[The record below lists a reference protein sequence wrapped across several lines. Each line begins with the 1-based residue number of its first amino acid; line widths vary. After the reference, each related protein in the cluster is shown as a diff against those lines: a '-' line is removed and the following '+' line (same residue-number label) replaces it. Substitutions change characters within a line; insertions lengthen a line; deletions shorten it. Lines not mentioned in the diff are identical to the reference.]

1 MTRER
6 IHEMT
11 KNVFEKCNCDCA
23 STFNRITMYYG
34 IVTNELIER
43 AYEVAMSENKIS
55 SEIVEQAK
63 SMLQQ
68 ENERR
73 GNLCRAF
80 GLKWSDMK
88 F

>member
-1 MTRER
+1 MTTER

-11 KNVFEKCNCDCA
+11 KNVFEKCDCDCA
-23 STFNRITMYYG
+23 STFNRITIHYS

-43 AYEVAMSENKIS
+43 AYEVAMSENKIP
-55 SEIVEQAK
+55 SEIVTQAK
-63 SMLQQ
+63 AMLQQ

-73 GNLCRAF
+73 GNLCKAF
-80 GLKWSDMK
+80 GLKWTDIK